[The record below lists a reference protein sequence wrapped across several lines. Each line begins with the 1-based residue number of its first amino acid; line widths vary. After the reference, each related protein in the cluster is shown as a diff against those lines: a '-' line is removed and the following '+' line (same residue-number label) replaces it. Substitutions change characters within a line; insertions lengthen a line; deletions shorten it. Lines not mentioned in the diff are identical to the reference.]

1 MTPRTTILTVALAA
15 LLLLTPLAVAE
26 EEGQTPAVRL
36 VDAYADSVVS
46 IKFTLTTS
54 MNLMGNSGDQE
65 STSEVRG
72 VLLNA
77 DGLILT
83 SASHFE
89 GGMIG
94 RIARMMGQ
102 DVDVNATPT
111 EIKVLFAAEEE
122 EYPARFIA
130 KDSDLGL
137 AFVQILDLKGREVKP
152 LDLSKAAT
160 PHIGSNLLGLSRMA
174 RSFDCAPQVS
184 RCYVTAKV
192 ERPRAMW
199 AIAGD
204 FGSLGM
210 PAFTSSGEV
219 VGVLT
224 MQEGTEG
231 VEAEEAAGG
240 LMSMLSGGEQEMGLF
255 VLPLDTVKK
264 TIDRVKAKAAEMA
277 KESESSEKSSEE
289 PGAE

>member
-1 MTPRTTILTVALAA
+1 MSPRTTILTAALAA
-15 LLLLTPLAVAE
+15 LLLLVPLASAE
-26 EEGQTPAVRL
+26 EEGQTPASRL
-36 VDAYADSVVS
+36 AGAYADAIVS
-46 IKFTLTTS
+46 IKFTLTTR
-54 MNLMGNSGDQE
+54 MNMMGDTGDQE

-72 VLLNA
+72 VLLDQ

-89 GGMIG
+89 GGMLG

-102 DVDVNATPT
+102 DVDIDASPT
-111 EIKVLFAAEEE
+111 DIKVLFGAEEE
-122 EYPARFIA
+122 EHDARFVA

-137 AFVQILDLKGREVKP
+137 AFVQILDLKDRKVTP
-152 LDLSKAAT
+152 LDFSRVAT
-160 PHIGSNLLGLSRMA
+160 AWIGSNLLGLSRMA

-192 ERPRAMW
+192 ERPRSMW
-199 AIAGD
+199 ALAGD

-210 PAFTSSGEV
+210 PVFTSNGEI

-231 VEAEEAAGG
+231 VELDEGG
-240 LMSMLSGGEQEMGLF
+240 GGILSMLSGGEQEMGLF

-264 TIDRVKAKAAEMA
+264 TIDRVKAKAAEME
-277 KESESSEKSSEE
+277 KDGESTEESGEGE
-289 PGAE
+289 